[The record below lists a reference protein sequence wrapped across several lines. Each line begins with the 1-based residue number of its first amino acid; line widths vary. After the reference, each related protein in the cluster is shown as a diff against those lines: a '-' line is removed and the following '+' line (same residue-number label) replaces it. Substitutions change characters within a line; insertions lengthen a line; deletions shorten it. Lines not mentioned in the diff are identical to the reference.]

1 MQISYSYNREFS
13 ISTRLLEIYFQRPYE
28 WFLNQNSSNLSKKM
42 LSETRIVTD
51 TAILSFL
58 HLVSYAMAC
67 FFIIIL
73 LLVVD
78 FFLALIVLG
87 VPVIIYS
94 FIFYFLKIS
103 LVKTGEIRTAADQDR
118 FKITESLSS
127 IRELNVFSGKI
138 LLLDKFRRAAN
149 LFANSE

>member
-1 MQISYSYNREFS
+1 
-13 ISTRLLEIYFQRPYE
+13 
-28 WFLNQNSSNLSKKM
+28 M

-118 FKITESLSS
+118 FK
-127 IRELNVFSGKI
+127 K
-138 LLLDKFRRAAN
+138 
-149 LFANSE
+149 